1 MCKLLLDQFF
11 SLFDKEHIEKV
22 EIISDISKLLEN
34 IDELIEPDKR
44 NQSIDVLIAI
54 LESHKK

>member
-1 MCKLLLDQFF
+1 MCKPLLDQFF
-11 SLFDKEHIEKV
+11 SLFDKEYIEKV

-34 IDELIEPDKR
+34 IDELIEPNKR
-44 NQSIDVLIAI
+44 NQSIDILIAI